1 VFGGFVI
8 MVLSNSKLK
17 RKRKEEATA
26 SAAVLIPP
34 QDTSP
39 AAVAVTDT
47 VVLVSGS
54 AVKPSTKKTK
64 KRRILNK
71 TEGEAVKAPSIKPAD
86 GEGKEEERVVKDDDD
101 GDAGLVSRK
110 NEATLDGAKEQG
122 IKLQK
127 PKNKRKNTSGI
138 QEEGESNPLEKSRKE
153 GIEDGIVWV
162 PTEEE
167 VGKERKRTKKSE
179 KNSRKPKKPETE
191 DSPAAGD
198 PDEGFRLNATAE
210 DNEEQD
216 QNGTAAAER
225 KLRVKPRW
233 PLVDGKR
240 VKPGSAPLAVAN
252 NVVEPSESKGNEGNG
267 TAAAEEQLLNNPET
281 DDGVKS
287 GEKTAP
293 EVTIEGVEDKKQ
305 KKKNKK
311 KKATDKWG
319 KIIEPEAPVQEED
332 GRQFK
337 SNEAE
342 ITTNETLMSNKN
354 SLLATSFDLKKVVV
368 GGMPYYST
376 EDDIRDFFSECGTI
390 EELDCM
396 TFPDTG
402 KFRGIG
408 FITFKTE
415 AAAERALALNGAD
428 MGGRFLK
435 IELCKVKPKAE
446 SEKQVHHEAPKKV
459 QGCTSAY
466 IGNLAW
472 DVTEADLRKF
482 FKKCKIDAIRFA
494 LDKDSGEFRGFG
506 HIDFADDESLE
517 AAVKLDQQF
526 VCGRPLKIAYSVP
539 KRNQRDRSTEQ
550 LDRTKQP
557 KTCFTCNEPGHMS
570 YNCPKKELV

>member
-1 VFGGFVI
+1 

-39 AAVAVTDT
+39 AAVALTDT
-47 VVLVSGS
+47 VALVSGS

-64 KRRILNK
+64 KRRVLNK

-86 GEGKEEERVVKDDDD
+86 GEGKEEEERVVKDDDD

-110 NEATLDGAKEQG
+110 NEATVDGAKEQG

-127 PKNKRKNTSGI
+127 RKNRRKNTSGI
-138 QEEGESNPLEKSRKE
+138 VEEGKNDPLEKSRKE
-153 GIEDGIVWV
+153 EIEDGIVWA

-179 KNSRKPKKPETE
+179 ENSRKPKKPETE
-191 DSPAAGD
+191 DSLAAGD

-233 PLVDGKR
+233 PLVEGKR

-252 NVVEPSESKGNEGNG
+252 NVVKPSESKGNEGNG

-287 GEKTAP
+287 GDKTAP
-293 EVTIEGVEDKKQ
+293 EVTIEGVEDKRQ
-305 KKKNKK
+305 KKNNKK

-337 SNEAE
+337 INEAE
-342 ITTNETLMSNKN
+342 IAPNETLMRFVSGLQLHNLLILCFNLRTHIRGGFLMGLGLRVKPYVLHHHLGTEDNSCYECSNKN

-408 FITFKTE
+408 FITFK
-415 AAAERALALNGAD
+415 
-428 MGGRFLK
+428 
-435 IELCKVKPKAE
+435 
-446 SEKQVHHEAPKKV
+446 VHL
-459 QGCTSAY
+459 S
-466 IGNLAW
+466 
-472 DVTEADLRKF
+472 
-482 FKKCKIDAIRFA
+482 
-494 LDKDSGEFRGFG
+494 
-506 HIDFADDESLE
+506 
-517 AAVKLDQQF
+517 
-526 VCGRPLKIAYSVP
+526 
-539 KRNQRDRSTEQ
+539 
-550 LDRTKQP
+550 
-557 KTCFTCNEPGHMS
+557 
-570 YNCPKKELV
+570 

>member
-1 VFGGFVI
+1 MI

-47 VVLVSGS
+47 VALVSGS
-54 AVKPSTKKTK
+54 SMKPLTKKTK
-64 KRRILNK
+64 KQRILNK

-86 GEGKEEERVVKDDDD
+86 GEGKEEEECVVKVDDV

-110 NEATLDGAKEQG
+110 NEVTLDGAKEKG

-127 PKNKRKNTSGI
+127 RKNKRKNTSGI
-138 QEEGESNPLEKSRKE
+138 LEEGKSDPLEKSRKE
-153 GIEDGIVWV
+153 EIEDGIVWA

-252 NVVEPSESKGNEGNG
+252 NVVETSESKGNEGNG
-267 TAAAEEQLLNNPET
+267 TAAAEEQLLSNPET
-281 DDGVKS
+281 DDGLKS
-287 GEKTAP
+287 GDKTAP

-305 KKKNKK
+305 KKKKK
-311 KKATDKWG
+311 KKRATDKWG

-342 ITTNETLMSNKN
+342 ITTNETLMRFVSGLQLHNLLILCFNLTFTEKQNTHQRRTLYGFRVKGKPYILHHHLGIEDNSCYECSNKN
-354 SLLATSFDLKKVVV
+354 SLLATSFNLRKVVV

-376 EDDIRDFFSECGTI
+376 EDDICDFFSECGTI

-408 FITFKTE
+408 FITFK
-415 AAAERALALNGAD
+415 
-428 MGGRFLK
+428 
-435 IELCKVKPKAE
+435 
-446 SEKQVHHEAPKKV
+446 VHL
-459 QGCTSAY
+459 S
-466 IGNLAW
+466 
-472 DVTEADLRKF
+472 
-482 FKKCKIDAIRFA
+482 
-494 LDKDSGEFRGFG
+494 
-506 HIDFADDESLE
+506 
-517 AAVKLDQQF
+517 
-526 VCGRPLKIAYSVP
+526 
-539 KRNQRDRSTEQ
+539 
-550 LDRTKQP
+550 
-557 KTCFTCNEPGHMS
+557 
-570 YNCPKKELV
+570 

>member
-1 VFGGFVI
+1 

-138 QEEGESNPLEKSRKE
+138 QEEGKSNPLEKSRKE
-153 GIEDGIVWV
+153 GIEDGIVWA

-191 DSPAAGD
+191 DSPAAG
-198 PDEGFRLNATAE
+198 
-210 DNEEQD
+210 
-216 QNGTAAAER
+216 
-225 KLRVKPRW
+225 LRVKPYVHH
-233 PLVDGKR
+233 LDT
-240 VKPGSAPLAVAN
+240 
-252 NVVEPSESKGNEGNG
+252 ED
-267 TAAAEEQLLNNPET
+267 NPCYEC
-281 DDGVKS
+281 
-287 GEKTAP
+287 
-293 EVTIEGVEDKKQ
+293 
-305 KKKNKK
+305 
-311 KKATDKWG
+311 
-319 KIIEPEAPVQEED
+319 
-332 GRQFK
+332 
-337 SNEAE
+337 
-342 ITTNETLMSNKN
+342 SNKN

-517 AAVKLDQQF
+517 AAVKLDQQL

-550 LDRTKQP
+550 LDCTKQP

>member
-342 ITTNETLMSNKN
+342 ITTNETLMRFVSGLQLHNLLILCFNLTFTKN
-354 SLLATSFDLKKVVV
+354 QNTHQRRILY
-368 GGMPYYST
+368 G
-376 EDDIRDFFSECGTI
+376 
-390 EELDCM
+390 
-396 TFPDTG
+396 
-402 KFRGIG
+402 FR
-408 FITFKTE
+408 
-415 AAAERALALNGAD
+415 
-428 MGGRFLK
+428 
-435 IELCKVKPKAE
+435 VK
-446 SEKQVHHEAPKKV
+446 
-459 QGCTSAY
+459 G
-466 IGNLAW
+466 
-472 DVTEADLRKF
+472 
-482 FKKCKIDAIRFA
+482 
-494 LDKDSGEFRGFG
+494 
-506 HIDFADDESLE
+506 
-517 AAVKLDQQF
+517 
-526 VCGRPLKIAYSVP
+526 
-539 KRNQRDRSTEQ
+539 
-550 LDRTKQP
+550 
-557 KTCFTCNEPGHMS
+557 
-570 YNCPKKELV
+570 

>member
-1 VFGGFVI
+1 

-17 RKRKEEATA
+17 RKRKEEAMA

-39 AAVAVTDT
+39 AAVAVTGT
-47 VVLVSGS
+47 VALVSGS
-54 AVKPSTKKTK
+54 AEKPSTKKTK

-71 TEGEAVKAPSIKPAD
+71 IEGEAVKAPSIKPAD
-86 GEGKEEERVVKDDDD
+86 GEGKEEEERVVKDD

-110 NEATLDGAKEQG
+110 NEVTIDGAKEQG
-122 IKLQK
+122 VKLQK
-127 PKNKRKNTSGI
+127 RKNKRKNTSGI
-138 QEEGESNPLEKSRKE
+138 LEEGKSDPLEKSRKE
-153 GIEDGIVWV
+153 EIEDDIVWA

-167 VGKERKRTKKSE
+167 VGKEQKRTKKSE
-179 KNSRKPKKPETE
+179 KKSRKPKKPETE

-198 PDEGFRLNATAE
+198 PDEGFRINATAE

-216 QNGTAAAER
+216 PNGTAAAER

-240 VKPGSAPLAVAN
+240 VKPGSTPLAVAN

-281 DDGVKS
+281 DDGLKS
-287 GEKTAP
+287 GDKTAP

-342 ITTNETLMSNKN
+342 ITTNETLMRFVSGLQSHNLLIVCFNLTFTRKKNTHQRRTLYGFRVKPYSLHHHLGTEDNACYECSDEN

-376 EDDIRDFFSECGTI
+376 EDDIHDFFSECGTI

-408 FITFKTE
+408 FITFK
-415 AAAERALALNGAD
+415 
-428 MGGRFLK
+428 
-435 IELCKVKPKAE
+435 
-446 SEKQVHHEAPKKV
+446 VHL
-459 QGCTSAY
+459 S
-466 IGNLAW
+466 
-472 DVTEADLRKF
+472 
-482 FKKCKIDAIRFA
+482 
-494 LDKDSGEFRGFG
+494 
-506 HIDFADDESLE
+506 
-517 AAVKLDQQF
+517 
-526 VCGRPLKIAYSVP
+526 
-539 KRNQRDRSTEQ
+539 
-550 LDRTKQP
+550 
-557 KTCFTCNEPGHMS
+557 
-570 YNCPKKELV
+570 